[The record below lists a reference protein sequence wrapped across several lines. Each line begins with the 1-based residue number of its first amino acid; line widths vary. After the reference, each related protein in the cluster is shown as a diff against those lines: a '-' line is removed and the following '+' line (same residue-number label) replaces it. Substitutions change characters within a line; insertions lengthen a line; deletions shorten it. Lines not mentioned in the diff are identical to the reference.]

1 MRVTKNRFE
10 RNALVT
16 ENGQTDNSVAVDKH
30 TAMGAGSVFRRKR
43 KCVGRTRGLRRFK
56 SGFLICLGRNTMPTN
71 VFLKLDD
78 LKGGSRDKNHK
89 DQIDVLA
96 WSWGMSQGMSSGI
109 GSSRKKVNVED
120 LSITKYIDKASPG
133 LIRAVCSGK
142 VFKEALLTLSNS
154 GEKLIDY

>member
-1 MRVTKNRFE
+1 
-10 RNALVT
+10 
-16 ENGQTDNSVAVDKH
+16 
-30 TAMGAGSVFRRKR
+30 
-43 KCVGRTRGLRRFK
+43 
-56 SGFLICLGRNTMPTN
+56 MPAN

-96 WSWGMSQGMSSGI
+96 WSWGLSQGISSGI

-154 GEKLIDY
+154 GEKLIDYYKVTFNDLVIFSVTAGGNAGEDQPTENITLKYAKFKVEYTPQKSNEKSDAVVEAVWDLSENAK

>member
-1 MRVTKNRFE
+1 
-10 RNALVT
+10 
-16 ENGQTDNSVAVDKH
+16 
-30 TAMGAGSVFRRKR
+30 
-43 KCVGRTRGLRRFK
+43 
-56 SGFLICLGRNTMPTN
+56 MPAN

-96 WSWGMSQGMSSGI
+96 WSWGLSQGISSGI

-154 GEKLIDY
+154 GEKLIDYYKVTFNDLVISSVTAGGNAGEDQPTENITLKYAKFKVEYTPQKSNEKSDAVVEAVWDLSENEK

>member
-1 MRVTKNRFE
+1 
-10 RNALVT
+10 
-16 ENGQTDNSVAVDKH
+16 
-30 TAMGAGSVFRRKR
+30 
-43 KCVGRTRGLRRFK
+43 
-56 SGFLICLGRNTMPTN
+56 MPAN

-96 WSWGMSQGMSSGI
+96 WSWGLSQGISSEI
-109 GSSRKKVNVED
+109 GNSRKKVNVED

-154 GEKLIDY
+154 GEKLIDYYKVTFNDLVISSVTAGGNAGEDQPTENITLKYAKFKVEYTPQKSNEKSDAVVEAVWDLSENAK

>member
-1 MRVTKNRFE
+1 
-10 RNALVT
+10 
-16 ENGQTDNSVAVDKH
+16 
-30 TAMGAGSVFRRKR
+30 
-43 KCVGRTRGLRRFK
+43 
-56 SGFLICLGRNTMPTN
+56 MPTN

-96 WSWGMSQGMSSGI
+96 WSWGLSQGISSEI
-109 GSSRKKVNVED
+109 GNSRKKVNVED

-154 GEKLIDY
+154 GEKLIDYYKVTFNDLVISSVTAGGNAGEDQPTENITLKYAKFKVEYTPQKSNEKSDAVVEAVWDLSENEK

>member
-1 MRVTKNRFE
+1 
-10 RNALVT
+10 
-16 ENGQTDNSVAVDKH
+16 
-30 TAMGAGSVFRRKR
+30 
-43 KCVGRTRGLRRFK
+43 
-56 SGFLICLGRNTMPTN
+56 MPAN

-96 WSWGMSQGMSSGI
+96 WSWGLSQGISSGI

-154 GEKLIDY
+154 GEKLIDYYKVTFNDLVISSVTAGGNAGEDQPTENITLKYAKFKVEYTPQKSNEKSDAVVEAVWDLSENAK

>member
-1 MRVTKNRFE
+1 
-10 RNALVT
+10 
-16 ENGQTDNSVAVDKH
+16 
-30 TAMGAGSVFRRKR
+30 
-43 KCVGRTRGLRRFK
+43 
-56 SGFLICLGRNTMPTN
+56 MPAN

-154 GEKLIDY
+154 GEKLIDYYKVTFNDLVISSVTAGGNAGEDQPTENITLKYAKFKVEYTPQKSNEKSDAVVEAVWDLSENAK